1 MYTKFS
7 MILDMIELLNIGCT
21 LIEIWNLKSEIWNLL
36 VMEVIYIKPKRRNLP
51 LKSVDDIVSN
61 THDWHL

>member
-7 MILDMIELLNIGCT
+7 MILDMVELLNIGCT
-21 LIEIWNLKSEIWNLL
+21 LIEIWNLL
-36 VMEVIYIKPKRRNLP
+36 VMEVIYIEPERRNLP

-61 THDWHL
+61 AHDWHL